1 MSPRAAAATSP
12 TPAGAEGVMKPLA
25 MSALLSAPVCEDRV
39 LSEHACKECT
49 CTHIYTVHTQTR
61 FFTGR
66 GGLMAPHPHE
76 SCRAA
81 GGQGSRTTGTVTRR
95 PRTCCC
101 MLSFECAPL
110 ESCWRP
116 AGGRGRGGHLK
127 RLALAC
133 GREPIEFKAERVEA
147 KLPVSRQLLGLE
159 PAP

>member
-1 MSPRAAAATSP
+1 
-12 TPAGAEGVMKPLA
+12 
-25 MSALLSAPVCEDRV
+25 
-39 LSEHACKECT
+39 
-49 CTHIYTVHTQTR
+49 
-61 FFTGR
+61 
-66 GGLMAPHPHE
+66 MAPHPLE

-81 GGQGSRTTGTVTRR
+81 GGQGSRITGTVTRR

-101 MLSFECAPL
+101 MHSLECGPL

-133 GREPIEFKAERVEA
+133 GREPIEFKTERVEA

-159 PAP
+159 PAPQCHTRIQIRTDLHIHTCT